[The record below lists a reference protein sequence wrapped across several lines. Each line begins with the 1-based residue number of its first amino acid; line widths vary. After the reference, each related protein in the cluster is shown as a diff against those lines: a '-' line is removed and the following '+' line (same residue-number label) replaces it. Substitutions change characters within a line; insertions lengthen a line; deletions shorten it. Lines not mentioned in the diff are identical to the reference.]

1 MKKYYFSADI
11 LRSLSAI
18 GVVVLHSFDS
28 IYFRPDFFGGK
39 SWWITHI
46 IMAFFRTAVPIF
58 ILLSGYLNLGTE
70 KSFSQIFTKTKKR
83 IFVPLFSF
91 FSLYIEYDLLTQRLP
106 WNGLQTI
113 AEIINKFNINTQTLL
128 YFLIVLIFLY
138 ILTPFFNVLFKESKN
153 IQKKF
158 IIGFLVLG
166 AVILITRITTFRN
179 DEYFYNSY
187 NTWISYIGY
196 YLLGYYIKQ
205 VKLTTKQYIMA
216 FIIFLLSFV
225 VTIMGTYFMFL
236 YKTEISQYILV
247 DNITY
252 FANYQSINVI
262 LQSITLFILIIHSK
276 FLLKTQKGSI
286 FEKITQFVAQNS
298 FGIFLIHILVLY
310 TLNFSIDNFIT
321 SNISLF
327 LFITFSSCFLI
338 TLLLTILLR
347 KTPLKCILGE

>member
-1 MKKYYFSADI
+1 MKKYFFTADI

-58 ILLSGYLNLGTE
+58 ILLSGYLNLGSD
-70 KSFSQIFTKTKKR
+70 KSFSQVFTKTKKR
-83 IFVPLFSF
+83 ILVPFFSF
-91 FSLYIEYDLLTQRLP
+91 FGLYIVFDLFSQRLI
-106 WNGLQTI
+106 WNGLETI
-113 AEIINKFNINTQTLL
+113 AEILNTFNVNTQTLL
-128 YFLIVLIFLY
+128 YFLIILFFLY
-138 ILTPFFNVLFKESKN
+138 VFTPFFDLLFKENKD

-158 IIGFLVLG
+158 IVGFLGLG
-166 AVILITRITTFRN
+166 AIILIARLTTFRD
-179 DEYFYNSY
+179 DEYFYNTY

-205 VKLTTKQYIMA
+205 IKVSAKQYLLTA
-216 FIIFLLSFV
+216 VIFTLSFA
-225 VTIMGTYFMFL
+225 VTIMGTYFLLL
-236 YKTEISQYILV
+236 YKTDILPYILV

-262 LQSITLFILIIHSK
+262 LQSITLFILVIHSK
-276 FLLKTQKGSI
+276 FLLQLQKNVF
-286 FEKITQFVAQNS
+286 FEKIIQFIAQNS

-310 TLNFSIDNFIT
+310 VLNFSIDNFIT
-321 SNISLF
+321 SNILLF
-327 LFITFSSCFLI
+327 LIITFSSCFFI
-338 TLLLTILLR
+338 TLLLTMLIR